1 MNEMVSMLSVVI
13 SEVIVTEDGKVSNMV
28 GASNRVF
35 KGSFDEK
42 LKGNNFF
49 IRNEVASYP
58 NFASEE
64 AKKVI
69 TAQLKPL
76 VVGSIREL
84 AHSVND
90 ENLIKMIRDEEE
102 FQALDIQISGNFNS
116 YLFNISISLR
126 QNITME

>member
-13 SEVIVTEDGKVSNMV
+13 SEVTVTDNARISNVV

-90 ENLIKMIRDEEE
+90 EDLIKAIRDDEE
-102 FQALDIQISGNFNS
+102 FQALNIQISGNSDS

-126 QNITME
+126 QDITVE

>member
-13 SEVIVTEDGKVSNMV
+13 SEVIVMDNAEISNMV

-42 LKGNNFF
+42 LKSNNFF

-69 TAQLKPL
+69 MAQLKPL
-76 VVGSIREL
+76 VVGSIRKL
-84 AHSVND
+84 AYSVND
-90 ENLIKMIRDEEE
+90 ENLIKMIKNGEE
-102 FQALDIQISGNFNS
+102 FQALNIKISGNSNS
-116 YLFNISISLR
+116 YLFNISINLR
-126 QNITME
+126 QNITIE